1 MGLTKEQQ
9 AERRASA
16 NAFIQSNEVSSCKI
30 KEFIETYFTHEIE
43 DIDFPIT
50 TTLPVKDYTKN
61 GETFKTGTKSA
72 FTLDDFVELQTTN
85 KVVGKGYKGA
95 DWEQII
101 KCEDAEYW
109 EIRPNLNN
117 QGKTMCIVDFDG
129 WKSSGDVSIEE
140 LFAVENF
147 PEELTE
153 SAFFLSRTK
162 SLPHFVIW
170 VEGMPQDIKL
180 GQYIGV
186 LKDFEGDI
194 LFNHAWER
202 VENKLYNV
210 SDDCGL
216 STIKWETILS
226 WISTNPDNKQSAKLL
241 PKKPKET
248 KPKKA
253 SKPKPQTENEDD
265 DTTAETQSVASS
277 NDAEKVLQD
286 CAKIKEVFEAIISIS
301 PNFFDKYD
309 MWAQLGYIISNQTN
323 GSDEGCDLFLE
334 ISNLRETP
342 QTISANT
349 ASKQYNATQK
359 CRKKEDK
366 IHLASLYK
374 WLSELDPNHPLVLQG
389 QEGRLMSGEMSAIE
403 IRETKNYKDYREKF
417 QKTNFKLNNPIR
429 YCELINDKKKGKY
442 IITRT
447 RDEFLERNRDIE
459 GMPIYLV
466 KGGIAPRP
474 MKFHEIWLDDV
485 WKKKYSHIKFDP
497 TNTEEELE
505 EGQDQP
511 YNAFC
516 GWVNDKCAEP
526 IKEEDSD
533 FIKLMKW
540 LLVEDKVFEY
550 YKCWLASIIQR
561 PHIKTKVAP
570 ILYSKTHGSGKN
582 SLVDGSIAIIGKQL
596 SACVECIEDITKNFN
611 AHLCNKLFIY
621 GDEICA
627 NAKKVADKLKA
638 VITRPTTNLEKKGID
653 AIEVDDLTNWIFTS
667 NNENNIKVEEGDR
680 RFLMVRCREEKQY
693 KYSQASYAEIND
705 PVKITQLFA
714 FFKNYEQS
722 AESIAKY
729 GKFNIGMENVIETEY
744 KKEMIYE
751 HRSAYIQILYK
762 STRDLVGTSYS
773 SSKLYEITQE
783 WAKKHYCSANY
794 TIQEFSKHSQKYI
807 GCFKKAS
814 NTGTRYVFPTTKLE
828 LMKHL
833 YDVDEPYYRYVNQLE
848 DGYTPTF
855 LPDPPKKLLMDAYG
869 NPIWNAN
876 QDED

>member
-1 MGLTKEQQ
+1 MGLTKEEQQ
-9 AERRASA
+9 SRRESA
-16 NAFIQSNEVSSCKI
+16 NAFIKSNQLSSCEI
-30 KEFIETYFTHEIE
+30 KDFISTYFTHEV
-43 DIDFPIT
+43 DGYDFPII
-50 TTLPVKDYTKN
+50 TTLPVKDYIKN

-72 FTLDDFVELQTTN
+72 FTLDDYIELTTTN
-85 KVVGKGYKGA
+85 KVVGKGNNGK
-95 DWEQII
+95 DWEMKI
-101 KCEDAEYW
+101 KCEEAEYW

-117 QGKTMCIVDFDG
+117 QGKTMCIIDFDG
-129 WKSSGDVSIEE
+129 YKSSGDISIDE
-140 LFAVENF
+140 LFEVDNF
-147 PEELTE
+147 PEELE
-153 SAFFLSRTK
+153 DSAFFLSRTK
-162 SLPHFVIW
+162 SLPHFVVW
-170 VEGMPQDIKL
+170 VDGIPQDIKL

-210 SDDCGL
+210 GSNCEL
-216 STIKWETILS
+216 TTIKWETVLS
-226 WISTNPDNKQSAKLL
+226 WLNPDNKQAKKLF
-241 PKKPKET
+241 PKKVKET
-248 KPKKA
+248 KPLPKKA
-253 SKPKPQTENEDD
+253 KTEIDDD
-265 DTTAETQSVASS
+265 DTSTETQSVTSS
-277 NDAEKVLQD
+277 NDTEKIEVY
-286 CAKIKEVFEAIISIS
+286 CTKIKEVFEAIIKIS

-309 MWAQLGYIISNQTN
+309 MWAQLGYIIYNTTN
-323 GSDEGCDLFLE
+323 GSDDGCDLFLE
-334 ISNLRETP
+334 LSNLRETP
-342 QTISANT
+342 QIISFNT

-374 WLSELDPNHPLVLQG
+374 WLTELDPNHPLVLQG
-389 QEGRLMSGEMSAIE
+389 QESRLMSGEMTADE
-403 IRETKNYKDYREKF
+403 IRETKNYKDYRDKF
-417 QKTNFKLNNPIR
+417 QRTNFKLNFPVR

-442 IITRT
+442 TIIRKVE
-447 RDEFLERNRDIE
+447 EFLEVNRDIK
-459 GMPIYLV
+459 GMPIYMV
-466 KGGIAPRP
+466 KIGNVSKQ
-474 MKFHEIWLDDV
+474 MKFHQIWLDDTI
-485 WKKKYSHIKFDP
+485 KLKYSHIKFDP
-497 TNTEEELE
+497 TNTEEVLN
-505 EGQDQP
+505 EGEYQP

-526 IKEEDSD
+526 IAEGDSD
-533 FIKLMKW
+533 FIKLMKH

-570 ILYSKTHGSGKN
+570 ILYSKTHGTGKN

-638 VITRPTTNLEKKGID
+638 VITRPTTNLEKKGVD

-680 RFLMVRCREEKQY
+680 RFLMVRCREEKQT
-693 KYSQASYAEIND
+693 KYSQAMYDEIGD
-705 PVKITQLFA
+705 PLKLAKLFA

-722 AESIAKY
+722 PESIKKY
-729 GKFNIGMENVIETEY
+729 GKFNIGTENVIETEY

-762 STRDLVGTSYS
+762 STRDLVGTKYS
-773 SSKLYEITQE
+773 ASKLYEVTQE

-807 GCFKKAS
+807 GCFKKKT
-814 NTGTRYVFPTTKLE
+814 NTGNQYVFPDTKLE

-833 YDVDEPYYRYVNQLE
+833 YEVDEAYYRYINQLE
-848 DGYTPTF
+848 DDYTPTF
-855 LPDPPKKLLMDAYG
+855 LPDEPIPLAKDQYG
-869 NPIWNAN
+869 NLKWN
-876 QDED
+876 QDEE

>member
-1 MGLTKEQQ
+1 MGLTKEEQ
-9 AERRASA
+9 ASRRESA
-16 NAFIQSNEVSSCKI
+16 NAFIQTNQVSSCEI
-30 KEFIETYFTHEIE
+30 KEFIETYFRHDIE
-43 DIDFPIT
+43 GIDFPII

-72 FTLDDFVELQTTN
+72 FTLDDYIELSTTN
-85 KVVGKGYKGA
+85 KVVGKGTNGK
-95 DWEQII
+95 DWEMKI

-109 EIRPNLNN
+109 EIRPCLNN
-117 QGKTMCIVDFDG
+117 QGKTMCIIDIDG
-129 WKSSGDVSIEE
+129 YKSSGDVDIDD
-140 LFAVENF
+140 LFATPEF
-147 PEELTE
+147 PEELAE

-162 SLPHFVIW
+162 SLPHFVVW
-170 VEGMPQDIKL
+170 VDGIPTDIQTNK
-180 GQYIGV
+180 QYIGV

-226 WISTNPDNKQSAKLL
+226 WLNPDNIQAKKLL
-241 PKKPKET
+241 PKPPKQQKPKKET
-248 KPKKA
+248 KPK
-253 SKPKPQTENEDD
+253 PTRQQTEED
-265 DTTAETQSVASS
+265 DTTEETESISS
-277 NDAEKVLQD
+277 SQDGEKVLQD
-286 CAKIKEVFEAIISIS
+286 CAKIKELFEAIIGIK
-301 PNFFDKYD
+301 PDFFDKYD
-309 MWAQLGYIISNQTN
+309 MWAQLGYIISNQTK

-334 ISNLRETP
+334 LSNLRDAP
-342 QTISANT
+342 QIISTNT

-359 CRKKEDK
+359 CRKKDDK
-366 IHLASLYK
+366 ITIASLYK
-374 WLSELDPNHPLVLQG
+374 WLGELDPEHPLCKQG
-389 QEGRLMSGEMSAIE
+389 EDDRLMSGELRADE
-403 IRETKNYKDYREKF
+403 IRETNNYKDYRIKF
-417 QKTNFKLNNPIR
+417 QKTNFKLNNPVR
-429 YCELINDKKKGKY
+429 YCELVNDKKKGKY
-442 IITRT
+442 IIVRSVQ
-447 RDEFLERNRDIE
+447 EFLERNRDIE

-474 MKFHEIWLDDV
+474 MKFHEIWLDDTL
-485 WKKKYSHIKFDP
+485 KQKHSHIKFDP
-497 TNTEEELE
+497 TNTQEELE

-638 VITRPTTNLEKKGID
+638 VITRPTTNLEKKGVD

-680 RFLMVRCREEKQY
+680 RFLMVRCREEKQF

-714 FFKNYEQS
+714 FFKTYEQS
-722 AESIAKY
+722 PESIKKY
-729 GKFNIGMENVIETEY
+729 GKFNIGTENVIETEY

-751 HRSAYIQILYK
+751 HRPAYIQILYK
-762 STRDLVGTSYS
+762 STRDLVGTKYS
-773 SSKLYEITQE
+773 ASKLYELTQE
-783 WAKKHYCSANY
+783 WAKKHYCSANF

-807 GCFKKAS
+807 EIFKKKG
-814 NTGTRYVFPTTKLE
+814 NTGNRYEFPATKTAL
-828 LMKHL
+828 LKHL

-848 DGYTPTF
+848 DDFIPDFKEPEAKPLTTNGYGG
-855 LPDPPKKLLMDAYG
+855 L
-869 NPIWNAN
+869 NWNTE
-876 QDED
+876 QDEE

>member
-1 MGLTKEQQ
+1 MGMNKWVYSKRKNEDCIWKYIEKTKDLFD
-9 AERRASA
+9 
-16 NAFIQSNEVSSCKI
+16 NGIYDSNRKMRCVGTSKPDENRPLVL
-30 KEFIETYFTHEIE
+30 KEGELKDTLISGCFAE
-43 DIDFPIT
+43 DITD
-50 TTLPVKDYTKN
+50 
-61 GETFKTGTKSA
+61 
-72 FTLDDFVELQTTN
+72 
-85 KVVGKGYKGA
+85 
-95 DWEQII
+95 
-101 KCEDAEYW
+101 
-109 EIRPNLNN
+109 
-117 QGKTMCIVDFDG
+117 
-129 WKSSGDVSIEE
+129 
-140 LFAVENF
+140 
-147 PEELTE
+147 LTE
-153 SAFFLSRTK
+153 LVDTA
-162 SLPHFVIW
+162 
-170 VEGMPQDIKL
+170 EQ
-180 GQYIGV
+180 
-186 LKDFEGDI
+186 
-194 LFNHAWER
+194 
-202 VENKLYNV
+202 
-210 SDDCGL
+210 
-216 STIKWETILS
+216 
-226 WISTNPDNKQSAKLL
+226 
-241 PKKPKET
+241 
-248 KPKKA
+248 PKKA
-253 SKPKPQTENEDD
+253 SKTKKPQTENDED

-277 NDAEKVLQD
+277 NDAEKILQD
-286 CAKIKEVFEAIISIS
+286 CAKIKEVFEAIIELN
-301 PNFFDKYD
+301 PTRFDPYKE
-309 MWAQLGYIISNQTN
+309 WAQLGYLIYNQTN
-323 GSDEGCDLFLE
+323 GSDDGCDLYLE
-334 ISNLRETP
+334 LSNLRETP
-342 QTISANT
+342 TKISFNT

-359 CRKKEDK
+359 GRKKEDK
-366 IHLASLYK
+366 LHLPSLYK
-374 WLSELDPNHPLVLQG
+374 WLEAEDPNHPLVLQG
-389 QEGRLMSGEMSAIE
+389 QEGRLMSGEMKADE
-403 IRETKNYKDYREKF
+403 IRETKNYKDYRDKF

-447 RDEFLERNRDIE
+447 REEFLERNRDIE

-466 KGGIAPRP
+466 KGGLAPRQ
-474 MKFHEIWLDDV
+474 MKFHELWLDDV

-505 EGQDQP
+505 EGQNQP

-526 IKEEDSD
+526 IKEDDSD

-680 RFLMVRCREEKQY
+680 RFLMVRCREEKQT
-693 KYSQASYAEIND
+693 KYSKAMYDEISNPD
-705 PVKITQLFA
+705 KLAQLFA

-722 AESIAKY
+722 PESIKKY

-762 STRDLVGTSYS
+762 STRDLVGTKYS
-773 SSKLYEITQE
+773 ASKLYELTQE

-814 NTGTRYVFPTTKLE
+814 NTGTKYVFPDTKLE

-833 YDVDEPYYRYVNQLE
+833 FTIDEPYYRYVNQLE
-848 DGYTPTF
+848 DDYTPTF
-855 LPDPPKKLLMDAYG
+855 LPEEPKKLAMDAYG

-876 QDED
+876 QDES

>member
-1 MGLTKEQQ
+1 MTEQTYLYTNALFWKKERQFLTATE
-9 AERRASA
+9 AEMIKRLEDELET
-16 NAFIQSNEVSSCKI
+16 FEVLQDPDFKYKMYLDIDVKLKSPDDFDEDKC
-30 KEFIETYFTHEIE
+30 EWVEMYGAEYIETCVQGLMPNFTPKIAIATSHSKSFINFQTKKEASKISVRFWITNLRATKRQQLLFVGGMNKWVYSKKKNEDCIWKYIEKTKDLFDESIYDTNRKMRCVGTSKPDENRLLLLKEGELKDTLISGCFAE
-43 DIDFPIT
+43 DI
-50 TTLPVKDYTKN
+50 
-61 GETFKTGTKSA
+61 
-72 FTLDDFVELQTTN
+72 
-85 KVVGKGYKGA
+85 A
-95 DWEQII
+95 D
-101 KCEDAEYW
+101 
-109 EIRPNLNN
+109 
-117 QGKTMCIVDFDG
+117 
-129 WKSSGDVSIEE
+129 
-140 LFAVENF
+140 
-147 PEELTE
+147 LTE
-153 SAFFLSRTK
+153 LVDTA
-162 SLPHFVIW
+162 
-170 VEGMPQDIKL
+170 EQ
-180 GQYIGV
+180 
-186 LKDFEGDI
+186 
-194 LFNHAWER
+194 
-202 VENKLYNV
+202 
-210 SDDCGL
+210 
-216 STIKWETILS
+216 
-226 WISTNPDNKQSAKLL
+226 
-241 PKKPKET
+241 
-248 KPKKA
+248 PKKA
-253 SKPKPQTENEDD
+253 SKTKKPQTENDED

-277 NDAEKVLQD
+277 NDAEKIEVY
-286 CAKIKEVFEAIISIS
+286 CAKIKEVFEAIIKIS

-309 MWAQLGYIISNQTN
+309 MWSQLGYIISNQTN
-323 GSDEGCDLFLE
+323 GHDDGCDLFLE
-334 ISNLRETP
+334 LSNLRETP
-342 QTISANT
+342 QIISFNT

-359 CRKKEDK
+359 GRKKEDK
-366 IHLASLYK
+366 LHLPSLYK

-389 QEGRLMSGEMSAIE
+389 QESRLMSGEMRADE
-403 IRETKNYKDYREKF
+403 IRLTKNYQEYCEKF
-417 QKTNFKLNNPIR
+417 QRTNFKLNFPVR

-447 RDEFLERNRDIE
+447 LKEFLEVKRDIE

-466 KGGIAPRP
+466 KGGFAPKP
-474 MKFHEIWLDDV
+474 MKFHEIWLDDTI
-485 WKKKYSHIKFDP
+485 KMKYSHIKFDP
-497 TNTEEELE
+497 TNTEEKLE
-505 EGQDQP
+505 EGEYQP

-533 FIKLMKW
+533 YIKLMKW

-680 RFLMVRCREEKQY
+680 RFLMVRCREEKQT
-693 KYSQASYAEIND
+693 KYSKAMYDEISNPD
-705 PVKITQLFA
+705 KLAQLFA

-722 AESIAKY
+722 PESIKKY
-729 GKFNIGMENVIETEY
+729 GRFNIGMENVIETEY

-762 STRDLVGTSYS
+762 STCDLVGTEYS

-814 NTGTRYVFPTTKLE
+814 NTGTKYVFPNSRLE

-833 YDVDEPYYRYVNQLE
+833 FTIDEPYYRYVNQLE
-848 DGYTPTF
+848 DNYTPTF
-855 LPDPPKKLLMDAYG
+855 LPEPPKKMLMDAYG

-876 QDED
+876 QDEE